1 MGGSLIFTKSRQHI
15 LLEILLTIL
24 NLQRSFN
31 GIFISGYQP
40 KYSVLNLALEIQSSK
55 KTGIVPFSEHAVHP
69 PPFLLGGWGV
79 GGLSLRTNFQQ
90 KGGAWQ
96 DLNF

>member
-1 MGGSLIFTKSRQHI
+1 MGGSLIFTKSWQHI

-69 PPFLLGGWGV
+69 PPFCWEV
-79 GGLSLRTNFQQ
+79 GGL
-90 KGGAWQ
+90 GG
-96 DLNF
+96 

>member
-1 MGGSLIFTKSRQHI
+1 MGGSLIFTKSWQHI

-69 PPFLLGGWGV
+69 PPPFCWEV
-79 GGLSLRTNFQQ
+79 GGL
-90 KGGAWQ
+90 GG
-96 DLNF
+96 